1 MSSLISEYAPEAF
14 RDIVLTHYASNPN
27 YYEMNASGKRTH
39 LWRKLSGTG
48 GHITV
53 IMRSPSTAREKNDNT
68 VTSLIN
74 RLSEVSDY
82 SCMSLINI
90 EDGYEWR
97 ENLKMLINLY
107 NTDVLI
113 AWGSKVRNSISTRKL
128 RIEIKTKCCNTNI
141 LEFYKEGSK
150 GEHTVI
156 GLKKNTPLHL
166 WDSNLKR

>member
-1 MSSLISEYAPEAF
+1 MSNLISEYAQEAF
-14 RDIVLTHYASNPN
+14 RDIVLAHYASNPN
-27 YYEMNASGKRTH
+27 YYEMNSSGKRTH

-53 IMRSPSTAREKNDNT
+53 IMKSPSTALEKNDHT
-68 VTSLIN
+68 VTCLIN

-90 EDGYEWR
+90 EDGYEWQD
-97 ENLKMLINLY
+97 NLKMLINLY

-113 AWGSKVRNSISTRKL
+113 AWGSKIRNSISTRKL
-128 RIEIKTKCCNTNI
+128 RIELKTICYNTKI
-141 LEFYKEGSK
+141 FEFHKEGSK

-156 GLKKNTPLHL
+156 GLKKYTPLYL
-166 WDSNLKR
+166 WNSNLKR